1 MSKIVVPMTN
11 VQMVKEFTLKPVGTD
26 LWLDLIWEEA
36 QELFEAY
43 DLLQDW
49 YDVDSAKTGL
59 LKEMADLVYVVYG
72 LANELG
78 WDLDEAIRRVHKS
91 NMSKLDDNGQPI
103 YREDGKRIKGP
114 NYQPPNLEDLV

>member
-26 LWLDLIWEEA
+26 LWIDLIWEEA

-103 YREDGKRIKGP
+103 YREDGKRTKGP